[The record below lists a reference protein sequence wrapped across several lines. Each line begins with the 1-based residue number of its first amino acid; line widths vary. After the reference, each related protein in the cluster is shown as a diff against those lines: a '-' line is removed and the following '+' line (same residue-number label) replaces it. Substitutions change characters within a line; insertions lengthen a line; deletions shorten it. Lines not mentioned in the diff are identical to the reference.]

1 MLGRSSEDTEVSMG
15 TLYLILSGK
24 YFRFA
29 KISSWVRHDVEVI
42 VIGGILPRIF
52 TEYVKVF

>member
-1 MLGRSSEDTEVSMG
+1 MG
-15 TLYLILSGK
+15 TLYLFLSGK

-29 KISSWVRHDVEVI
+29 EISSWVRHDVEVI
-42 VIGGILPRIF
+42 VIRGILPRIF